1 MRTMKMVVVATMFV
15 GGTAFGQGAAPD
27 KKPEAPKPEAGAA
40 KPPEMQMPK
49 PAAELQQLKMM
60 VGTWHCDGKGNM
72 NGKDM
77 SMKSTYKVAADLDN
91 FWLVGKLE
99 GAKSKEM
106 PIGYKS
112 VDYYNYDAGSKQFV
126 MASFDNMGSWYNA
139 TSKGWDGDKMA
150 WTGKARMM
158 GMDADTTLTVTKKGD
173 KEVALSGTTTA
184 PGYKDS
190 MEITCKK

>member
-1 MRTMKMVVVATMFV
+1 MRTMKTVVVAMMFV
-15 GGTAFGQGAAPD
+15 GGAAFGQGAAPD
-27 KKPEAPKPEAGAA
+27 KKPEAAKPEAGAA
-40 KPPEMQMPK
+40 KPAAPPAPK
-49 PAAELQQLKMM
+49 PAAELDQLKMM

-72 NGKDM
+72 NGTDM
-77 SMKSTYKVAADLDN
+77 PMKSTYRVAKDLDG

-106 PIGYKS
+106 PFAYKS

-126 MASFDNMGSWYNA
+126 MASFDNTGSWYNA
-139 TSKGWDGDKMA
+139 TSKGWDGDKMT

-158 GMDADTTLTVTKKGD
+158 GMDLDTTLSITKKGD
-173 KEVALSGTTTA
+173 KEVALSGSTT
-184 PGYKDS
+184 GQNYKDS